1 MNLILKNASYLFASN
16 VIVRLFSALASILI
30 ARYLG
35 AADYGILS
43 IGLAISAIAGYFTD
57 MGLSHTFIREATKD
71 DEVDLVSL
79 VGGHF
84 KLRIV
89 FALIVAIFLF
99 IVIEL
104 LYSDPYVKKV
114 IYLMVYPTIIGAS
127 LQGVGA
133 VYFQAIQQM
142 HYTAYIRSLSG
153 IVTAASLILGLIFKW
168 PLILLAP
175 VYGFSSVIGGLFSVF
190 LLSRVTPL
198 FKGWNRNLLDGLLSY
213 TIGGL
218 LVMILPQIPPIILEK
233 VTDLEQVGYFSA
245 AYRIPSILYQI
256 PGVVAAAF
264 YPMLFRYGSTKQY
277 EKHIEMSILEA
288 KIMTLLGGCMVLPF
302 LLYSTWW
309 VNIIFGIEWVKVA
322 PLLSIVSIVV
332 LLQSINYPLADSLT
346 TKGYQSRRTFV
357 MFVTLIIATFC
368 YYFLGKQFNAVGG
381 VVAVIITE
389 LLLLMG
395 FVLFNKKSSIS
406 ILKNGVM
413 YNVTAI
419 ILTVL
424 LSIIPRNYIHALA
437 GSVIFV
443 LLFLLLT
450 LILDKQLRNSLIH
463 LLKEKEGMRKW
474 KIH

>member
-1 MNLILKNASYLFASN
+1 MNLILKNALYLFASN

-35 AADYGILS
+35 ATDYGILS

-57 MGLSHTFIREATKD
+57 MGLSNTFIREATKD
-71 DEVDLVSL
+71 DKVDLASL

-89 FALIVAIFLF
+89 FALIVSIFLF

-114 IYLMVYPTIIGAS
+114 IYLMVYPTILGAS

-153 IVTAASLILGLIFKW
+153 IVTAATLILGLIFKW

-175 VYGFSSVIGGLFSVF
+175 VYGFSNVIGGLFSVF
-190 LLSRVTPL
+190 LLSRETSL
-198 FKGWNRNLLDGLLSY
+198 FKGWNSNLLKDLLSY
-213 TIGGL
+213 TFGGL
-218 LVMILPQIPPIILEK
+218 LVMILPQVPPIILEK
-233 VTDLEQVGYFSA
+233 VTNLEQVGYFSA

-277 EKHIEMSILEA
+277 EKHLEMSILEA

-346 TKGYQSRRTFV
+346 TKGHQSKRTFV
-357 MFVTLIIATFC
+357 MFITLLVAILF
-368 YYFLGKQFNAVGG
+368 YYFLGKKFDSLGGAFAV
-381 VVAVIITE
+381 VITE
-389 LLLLMG
+389 LSLLTG
-395 FVLFNKKSSIS
+395 FVLFNKKSGIP
-406 ILKNGVM
+406 ILQKGVL
-413 YNVTAI
+413 YNVVALI
-419 ILTVL
+419 VVIFSGMLFR
-424 LSIIPRNYIHALA
+424 SYIQPLV
-437 GSVIFV
+437 GSVFFD
-443 LLFLLLT
+443 LLFILLT
-450 LILDKQLRNSLIH
+450 LVLDKQLRSLLVIDS
-463 LLKEKEGMRKW
+463 LFKEYKKKG
-474 KIH
+474 